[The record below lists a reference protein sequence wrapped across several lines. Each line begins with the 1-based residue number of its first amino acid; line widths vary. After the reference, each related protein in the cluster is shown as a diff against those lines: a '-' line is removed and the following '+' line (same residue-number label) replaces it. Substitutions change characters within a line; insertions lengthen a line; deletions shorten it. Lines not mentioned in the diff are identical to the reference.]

1 MQFLERGAQRS
12 FCEARGT
19 GRFILTH
26 EEFGD
31 LVGQQVE
38 VPVDDGI
45 ILDLEVER
53 KDSTVEIHLGSPNG
67 LELKPLEDAVTQKE

>member
-1 MQFLERGAQRS
+1 MQFFERGAQRS

-26 EEFGD
+26 EEFGG

-38 VPVDDGI
+38 VPVDVWISDFK
-45 ILDLEVER
+45 LW
-53 KDSTVEIHLGSPNG
+53 
-67 LELKPLEDAVTQKE
+67 